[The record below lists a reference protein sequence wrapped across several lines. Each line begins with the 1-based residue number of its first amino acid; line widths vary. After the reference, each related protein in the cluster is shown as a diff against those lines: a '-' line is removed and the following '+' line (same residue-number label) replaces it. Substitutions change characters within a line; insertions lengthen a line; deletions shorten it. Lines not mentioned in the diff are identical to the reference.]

1 MRVGIWRGGIGCVVD
16 FYFLKWDM
24 GGEVLGVCGRDWSR
38 AMFGVLSIVRVVI
51 EDGQEEQV
59 R

>member
-1 MRVGIWRGGIGCVVD
+1 MGIWRGGIGCVVD

-24 GGEVLGVCGRDWSR
+24 GGEVLGVWTGLESSDVWCLVDRSGR
-38 AMFGVLSIVRVVI
+38 L

-59 R
+59 K